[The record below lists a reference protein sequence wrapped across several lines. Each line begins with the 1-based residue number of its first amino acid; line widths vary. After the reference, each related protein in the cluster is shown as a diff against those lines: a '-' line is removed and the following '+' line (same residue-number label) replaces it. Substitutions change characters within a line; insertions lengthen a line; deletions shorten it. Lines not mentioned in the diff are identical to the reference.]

1 MPSNGA
7 ATGGASVGRV
17 NSAAARINTPV
28 ASTPERP
35 VPGFSHMPASSHV
48 SGNDSLRLRPTSL
61 SPYST
66 HQIAEVPDQ
75 DENPTEAW
83 RAAFGRPQQREGTP
97 GASPRRKRQRIDGD
111 RFIPSRSGRDLQ
123 AGFQLIPPPPRP
135 TPQKG
140 RPRSPPRGYR
150 SQKSEEADQTFRD
163 LLRAELFEDTVP
175 QTSPRW
181 TPEHDHR
188 MRTPPRNSDPNLP
201 TPSTP
206 SKSLFQ
212 YVSPRHQHLVGLST
226 PKKTPQRAHS
236 LVPDPT
242 LDTYSTTPITYN
254 SQQML
259 LAPRRQHRTVAKVP
273 FKVLDAPNL
282 AEDFY
287 LNLVDWGSKDVLA
300 VGLGTGVFMYN
311 AQNGKVAKLCT
322 LEDDKV
328 TSVSWIQKG
337 THIAVGTK
345 KGLVQIWDA
354 QKFKRLRTMTGHTAR
369 VGSLA
374 WNAHILSTGSR
385 DRSILHRDVRAP
397 DQWIRQL
404 VGHKQEVC
412 GLKWNCRDGQLA
424 SGSNDNT
431 VLVWDQALDHKP
443 LFNFTEHI
451 AAVKA
456 LAWSPHQ
463 RGLLASG
470 GGTADRR
477 IIFHDT
483 LRGTVRNDIDTGSQV
498 CNLMWSKN
506 SNELVSTHGYIQNN
520 LVVWKYPSMTRVA
533 SLTGHTYRVLYLAMS
548 PDGTQVVTGAGD
560 ETLRFWEVFKP
571 KPKVRLLGGSI
582 ELPVI
587 R

>member
-1 MPSNGA
+1 MSFNIAREGDPSTSATA
-7 ATGGASVGRV
+7 AGSSSAKFTHP
-17 NSAAARINTPV
+17 SAA
-28 ASTPERP
+28 RP
-35 VPGFSHMPASSHV
+35 SSGLLPYGPPSSRSGTTIGQVRPTAADHSNSDPASMRSV
-48 SGNDSLRLRPTSL
+48 DS
-61 SPYST
+61 
-66 HQIAEVPDQ
+66 
-75 DENPTEAW
+75 
-83 RAAFGRPQQREGTP
+83 QRERLYG
-97 GASPRRKRQRIDGD
+97 SPRRKRQRIDAD
-111 RFIPSRSGRDLQ
+111 RFIPARSGRDLQ
-123 AGFQLIPPPPRP
+123 SGFHLIPPPPRP
-135 TPQKG
+135 NPERG

-150 SQKSEEADQTFRD
+150 SQRSEEADETFRE
-163 LLRAELFEDTVP
+163 LLRAELFDDASVP
-175 QTSPRW
+175 QVSPRW
-181 TPEHDHR
+181 PADER
-188 MRTPPRNSDPNLP
+188 MRTPPRNSPSLPATPQKNLF
-201 TPSTP
+201 S
-206 SKSLFQ
+206 
-212 YVSPRHQHLVGLST
+212 YVSPRHQHLIGLST
-226 PKKTPQRAHS
+226 PRKTPQRAHN
-236 LVPDPT
+236 LIPDPR
-242 LDTYSTTPITYN
+242 LDTYSTTPISYT

-273 FKVLDAPNL
+273 IKVLDAPNL

-287 LNLVDWGSKDVLA
+287 LNLMDWGSSDVLA

-397 DQWIRQL
+397 DQWVKQL
-404 VGHKQEVC
+404 TGHKQEVC
-412 GLKWNCRDGQLA
+412 GLKWNCQDGQLA

-431 VLVWDQALDHKP
+431 VLVWDKVMDQKP
-443 LFNFTEHI
+443 LWTFNEHI

-483 LRGTVRNDIDTGSQV
+483 VRGSVRNDIDTGSQV

-506 SNELVSTHGYIQNN
+506 SNEIVSTHGYIQNN
-520 LVVWKYPSMTRVA
+520 LVIWKYPSMTRVA

-571 KPKVRLLGGSI
+571 KQPIRLLGGSI
-582 ELPVI
+582 DLPVI

>member
-1 MPSNGA
+1 MSFNIARDGRTTNS
-7 ATGGASVGRV
+7 ATGAGSSR
-17 NSAAARINTPV
+17 TKFDHP
-28 ASTPERP
+28 
-35 VPGFSHMPASSHV
+35 PASRPSTGLLPYG
-48 SGNDSLRLRPTSL
+48 SPSSRLGTTIGQLRP
-61 SPYST
+61 SPADHSNS
-66 HQIAEVPDQ
+66 EVPSVRSTNSQ
-75 DENPTEAW
+75 SE
-83 RAAFGRPQQREGTP
+83 RVYG
-97 GASPRRKRQRIDGD
+97 SPRRKRQRIDAD
-111 RFIPSRSGRDLQ
+111 RFIPARSGRDLQ
-123 AGFQLIPPPPRP
+123 SGFHLIPPPPRP
-135 TPQKG
+135 TPEKG

-150 SQKSEEADQTFRD
+150 SQKSEEADETFRE
-163 LLRAELFEDTVP
+163 LLRAELFDDASIP
-175 QTSPRW
+175 QASPRW
-181 TPEHDHR
+181 AGDER
-188 MRTPPRNSDPNLP
+188 MRTPPRNTASLPATPQKNLF
-201 TPSTP
+201 S
-206 SKSLFQ
+206 
-212 YVSPRHQHLVGLST
+212 YVSPRHQHLIGLST
-226 PKKTPQRAHS
+226 PRKTPQRGHN
-236 LVPDPT
+236 LIPDPR
-242 LDTYSTTPITYN
+242 LDTYSTTPISYS

-273 FKVLDAPNL
+273 IKVLDAPNL

-287 LNLVDWGSKDVLA
+287 LNLMDWGSSDVLA

-385 DRSILHRDVRAP
+385 DRTILHRDVRAP
-397 DQWIRQL
+397 DQWVKQL
-404 VGHKQEVC
+404 TGHKQEVC
-412 GLKWNCRDGQLA
+412 GLKWNCQDGQLA

-431 VLVWDQALDHKP
+431 VLVWDKAMDQKP
-443 LFNFTEHI
+443 LWLFNEHI

-483 LRGTVRNDIDTGSQV
+483 VRGTVRNDIDTGSQV

-520 LVVWKYPSMTRVA
+520 LVIWKYPSMTRVA

-571 KPKVRLLGGSI
+571 KQPVRLLGNSI
-582 ELPVI
+582 DLPVI

>member
-1 MPSNGA
+1 MSFNIARDGQTSRPATGAGSSGTKFDHPAGSRPPTGLLPGGPPSNRMG
-7 ATGGASVGRV
+7 TTLGQHRP
-17 NSAAARINTPV
+17 SAADYSITEPSNHSSVR
-28 ASTPERP
+28 ST
-35 VPGFSHMPASSHV
+35 
-48 SGNDSLRLRPTSL
+48 DT
-61 SPYST
+61 
-66 HQIAEVPDQ
+66 
-75 DENPTEAW
+75 
-83 RAAFGRPQQREGTP
+83 QRDRVYG
-97 GASPRRKRQRIDGD
+97 SPRRKRQRIDAD
-111 RFIPSRSGRDLQ
+111 RFIPTRSGRDLQ
-123 AGFQLIPPPPRP
+123 SGFHLIPPPPRP
-135 TPQKG
+135 LPEKG

-150 SQKSEEADQTFRD
+150 SQKSEEADETFRR
-163 LLRAELFEDTVP
+163 LLRAELFDDDSVP
-175 QTSPRW
+175 QVTPAW
-181 TPEHDHR
+181 TGDER
-188 MRTPPRNSDPNLP
+188 MRTPPRNSSSLPATPQKNLF
-201 TPSTP
+201 T
-206 SKSLFQ
+206 

-226 PKKTPQRAHS
+226 PRKTPQRGHN
-236 LVPDPT
+236 LIPDPR
-242 LDTYSTTPITYN
+242 LDTYSTTPISYT

-273 FKVLDAPNL
+273 IKVLDAPNL

-287 LNLVDWGSKDVLA
+287 LNLMDWGSSDVLA
-300 VGLGTGVFMYN
+300 VGLGAGVFMYN

-337 THIAVGTK
+337 THVAVGTK

-369 VGSLA
+369 VGCLA

-385 DRSILHRDVRAP
+385 DRTILHRDVRAP
-397 DQWIRQL
+397 DQWVKQL
-404 VGHKQEVC
+404 TGHKQEVC
-412 GLKWNCRDGQLA
+412 GLKWNCQDGQLA

-431 VLVWDQALDHKP
+431 VMVWDKAMDQKP
-443 LFNFTEHI
+443 LWVFNEHI

-483 LRGTVRNDIDTGSQV
+483 VRGSVRNDVDTGSQV

-520 LVVWKYPSMTRVA
+520 LVIWKYPSMTRVA

-571 KPKVRLLGGSI
+571 KQPVRLLGGSI
-582 ELPVI
+582 DLPVI

>member
-1 MPSNGA
+1 MRASSEQFLHHGPSSSR
-7 ATGGASVGRV
+7 ASSASRQARS
-17 NSAAARINTPV
+17 SAAHSGTEGPGR
-28 ASTPERP
+28 ASD
-35 VPGFSHMPASSHV
+35 GLDAL
-48 SGNDSLRLRPTSL
+48 DK
-61 SPYST
+61 
-66 HQIAEVPDQ
+66 
-75 DENPTEAW
+75 
-83 RAAFGRPQQREGTP
+83 QRERLYG
-97 GASPRRKRQRIDGD
+97 SPRRKRQRIDAD
-111 RFIPSRSGRDLQ
+111 RFIPARSGRDLQ
-123 AGFQLIPPPPRP
+123 SGYQLIPPPPRP
-135 TPQKG
+135 APERG

-150 SQKSEEADQTFRD
+150 SQKSEEADQTFRE
-163 LLRAELFEDTVP
+163 LLRTELFEDTVP

-181 TPEHDHR
+181 TPEHER
-188 MRTPPRNSDPNLP
+188 MRTPPRGPDPALP
-201 TPSTP
+201 TSLTPSTP
-206 SKSLFQ
+206 QKNLFS

-226 PKKTPQRAHS
+226 PRKTPQRAHS
-236 LVPDPT
+236 LLPDPR

-259 LAPRRQHRTVAKVP
+259 LAPRRQHRTVSKVP

-287 LNLVDWGSKDVLA
+287 LNLMDWGSSDVLA
-300 VGLGTGVFMYN
+300 VGLGSGVFMYN

-337 THIAVGTK
+337 THIAIGTK

-354 QKFKRLRTMTGHTAR
+354 QKFKRMRTMTGHTAR

-385 DRSILHRDVRAP
+385 DRTILHRDVRAP
-397 DQWIRQL
+397 DQWVKQL
-404 VGHKQEVC
+404 IGHKQEVC
-412 GLKWNCRDGQLA
+412 GLKWNCQDGQLA

-431 VLVWDQALDHKP
+431 VLVWDKLQDHKP
-443 LFNFTEHI
+443 LWTFTEHI

-483 LRGTVRNDIDTGSQV
+483 VRGNVRNDVDTGSQV

-520 LVVWKYPSMTRVA
+520 LVIWKYPSMSRVA

-571 KPKVRLLGGSI
+571 KQPVRLLGGSI
-582 ELPVI
+582 DLPVI

>member
-7 ATGGASVGRV
+7 AQSGASAGRM
-17 NSAAARINTPV
+17 NPS
-28 ASTPERP
+28 
-35 VPGFSHMPASSHV
+35 ASS
-48 SGNDSLRLRPTSL
+48 
-61 SPYST
+61 
-66 HQIAEVPDQ
+66 AEASDHG
-75 DENPTEAW
+75 ENPTEAW
-83 RAAFGRPQQREGTP
+83 RMAFGRTQQGEGTP
-97 GASPRRKRQRIDGD
+97 GPSPRRKRQRIDGD

-150 SQKSEEADQTFRD
+150 SQRSEEADQTFRD
-163 LLRAELFEDTVP
+163 LLRAELFDDTVP
-175 QTSPRW
+175 HTSPRW
-181 TPEHDHR
+181 TPENDHR
-188 MRTPPRNSDPNLP
+188 MRTPPRNTDPTLP

-206 SKSLFQ
+206 SKGLFQ

-236 LVPDPT
+236 LLPDPT

-328 TSVSWIQKG
+328 TSVAWIQKG

-374 WNAHILSTGSR
+374 WNSHILSTGSR

-412 GLKWNCRDGQLA
+412 GLN
-424 SGSNDNT
+424 
-431 VLVWDQALDHKP
+431 P
-443 LFNFTEHI
+443 LFSFTEHI